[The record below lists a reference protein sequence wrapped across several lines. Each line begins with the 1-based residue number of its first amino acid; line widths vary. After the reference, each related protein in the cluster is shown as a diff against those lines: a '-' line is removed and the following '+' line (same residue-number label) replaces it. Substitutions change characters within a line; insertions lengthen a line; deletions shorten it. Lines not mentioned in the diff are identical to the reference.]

1 MMKGFKHLSYEERL
15 RELALFILEKRW
27 LGGDPIDVHKYL
39 KGGYQEDGNRLF
51 SLLHN
56 HRMTGNAPKIQEV
69 LAEHE
74 ENFYTANMSEHW
86 NRLPR
91 VSLESPSMETS
102 KRLYG
107 HNPV

>member
-1 MMKGFKHLSYEERL
+1 
-15 RELALFILEKRW
+15 
-27 LGGDPIDVHKYL
+27 
-39 KGGYQEDGNRLF
+39 
-51 SLLHN
+51 
-56 HRMTGNAPKIQEV
+56 MTGNAPKIQEV

-74 ENFYTANMSEHW
+74 ENFYTANMSELW

-91 VSLESPSMETS
+91 VSLESPAMEIS